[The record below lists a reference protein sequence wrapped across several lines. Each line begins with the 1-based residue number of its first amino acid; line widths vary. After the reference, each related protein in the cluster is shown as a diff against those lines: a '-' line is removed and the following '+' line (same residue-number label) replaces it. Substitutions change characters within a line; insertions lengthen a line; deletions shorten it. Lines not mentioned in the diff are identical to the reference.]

1 VIVMVVRFLRR
12 RKDGAVE
19 YRDVLRG
26 PVVSVRLDVADPLDD
41 LHAVGYAA
49 KHRVFAVEVRAWR
62 KCDEELRAVGVGSG
76 VCHSDDAGTD
86 VFEVVGLVVEL
97 VTID

>member
-1 VIVMVVRFLRR
+1 M
-12 RKDGAVE
+12 
-19 YRDVLRG
+19 RG

-62 KCDEELRAVGVGSG
+62 ECHEELRAVGVGPCVGHTEDSG
-76 VCHSDDAGTD
+76 AHVL
-86 VFEVVGLVVEL
+86 EVIGLVVEFL
-97 VTID
+97 TVD